1 MSLIAIRPPMTAE
14 LEAVVR
20 AQRAPLLTGAD
31 IAILKAEDAGQDT
44 AALRQ
49 YRQALRD
56 ITAQPGFP
64 TAVTW
69 PPVPA

>member
-1 MSLIAIRPPMTAE
+1 MSLIAIRSPMTAE
-14 LEAVVR
+14 LEAAVR

-69 PPVPA
+69 PQEPA

>member
-44 AALRQ
+44 AALRH

>member
-1 MSLIAIRPPMTAE
+1 MSLIAIRPPTTAE
-14 LEAVVR
+14 LEAAVR
-20 AQRAPLLTGAD
+20 AQRAPMLTGAD